1 MGCLIKKFKDKG
13 TSIQFISLD
22 REIKKE
28 PKDIE

>member
-1 MGCLIKKFKDKG
+1 MGCLIKKLNKG

-28 PKDIE
+28 SKDTE